1 MLDIGKEDM
10 KKIANE
16 VEIEE
21 LVDFYKNH
29 KDIFVP
35 FSSQKER
42 REIIKKIYN
51 IFKFDSQPQLN
62 TKIKFGVV
70 NGPVVHRGIS
80 ADSKEELISYINM
93 FINGDVFYG
102 GRASIYG
109 TGIYTITGEDYIE
122 ARKYAT
128 AGLTSDIGIVITS
141 VLTDD
146 AEIITSK
153 EVNDIRDAIFDRI
166 RKTYEGLD
174 NYLNVLEDD
183 GALAA
188 ILGYDAIYV
197 EDKKYIV
204 VLNRSKLIVFDNQ
217 IKHDLNRIPEQKSR

>member
-1 MLDIGKEDM
+1 MLDFGIEDM

-16 VEIEE
+16 MEIEE
-21 LVDFYKNH
+21 LVDFYNKH
-29 KDIFVP
+29 KDVFVP
-35 FSSQKER
+35 FSSQNER

-80 ADSKEELISYINM
+80 ANSKEELISYINM
-93 FINGDVFYG
+93 FIKGDVFYKD
-102 GRASIYG
+102 SYG
-109 TGIYTITGEDYIE
+109 TGIYTITGDDYVE

-128 AGLTSDIGIVITS
+128 NALTSDIGIVITS
-141 VLTDD
+141 VLIDD
-146 AEIITSK
+146 AKIITSK
-153 EVNDIRDAIFDRI
+153 EVNEIRDAIFDRI
-166 RKTYEGLD
+166 RKEYDGLD
-174 NYLNVLEDD
+174 NYLKVLEDD

-197 EDKKYIV
+197 KEKEYIV
-204 VLNRSKLIVFDNQ
+204 ILNRSKLIVFDNQ